1 MIAFFESHGSE
12 LIRLTIEHLSLSAIA
27 LFLGII
33 VAVPLG
39 ILLSQFPKVAN
50 VVINIVSVLQTIPTL
65 ALLALMIPLFGIGK
79 VPSIIALFIYSLL
92 PILRNTF
99 LGMQGVDANLLDA
112 AKGMGMKQMQIIRK
126 VQLPLAIPVI
136 MAGIRLSTVYVIAW
150 TTLAAYIGGGG
161 LGEMVFNGL
170 NLFMPE
176 LILGGTIPVTIL
188 ALVIDFLMGRLEKWA
203 SPTTTSAKGESEV
216 EKA

>member
-1 MIAFFESHGSE
+1 MMAFFQAHGSE
-12 LIRLTIEHLSLSAIA
+12 LLRLTFEHLSMSGIA

-39 ILLSQFPKVAN
+39 ILLSQYPKIAD
-50 VVINIVSVLQTIPTL
+50 VIINFVSILQTIPTL
-65 ALLALMIPLFGIGK
+65 ALLTLMIPLFGIGK
-79 VPSIIALFIYSLL
+79 YPSIIALFIYSLL
-92 PILRNTF
+92 PILRNTY
-99 LGMQGVDANLLDA
+99 LGMQGVGDNLLDA
-112 AKGMGMKQMQIIRK
+112 AKGMGMTPLQVIRQ

-161 LGEMVFNGL
+161 LGEMIFNGL
-170 NLFMPE
+170 NLFMPD

-188 ALVIDFLMGRLEKWA
+188 ALIADFLMGKLENWA
-203 SPTTTSAKGESEV
+203 SPTTTSAKGDAKSEN
-216 EKA
+216 A